1 VYYITLL
8 RNIQWY
14 FAVFHEFFMSCDNLR
29 FYGKTISGG
38 DDMKEKHNKIP
49 VPEPRTDEGY
59 GCPSAAWTEMS
70 VHTPDPSEDEHKRN
84 SYGDIPPYSA

>member
-1 VYYITLL
+1 
-8 RNIQWY
+8 
-14 FAVFHEFFMSCDNLR
+14 
-29 FYGKTISGG
+29 
-38 DDMKEKHNKIP
+38 MKEKHKKIP